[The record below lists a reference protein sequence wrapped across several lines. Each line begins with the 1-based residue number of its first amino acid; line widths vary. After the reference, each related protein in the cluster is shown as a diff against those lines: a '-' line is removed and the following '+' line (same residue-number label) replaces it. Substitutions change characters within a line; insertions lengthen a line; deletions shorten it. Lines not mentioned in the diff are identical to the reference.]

1 MKEVSSVSE
10 EHIAYEEAFARFE
23 AIVRRLES
31 DEVKLEE
38 SLKLFEEG
46 VRLARLCS
54 AMLDAAEGKIRVLL
68 EEGGRIEE
76 HPFEALPGAA
86 SS

>member
-1 MKEVSSVSE
+1 MKEE
-10 EHIAYEEAFARFE
+10 EIPYEEAFARFE

-46 VRLARLCS
+46 VRLARICS
-54 AMLDAAEGKIRVLL
+54 AKLDAAEAKIRVLL

-76 HPFEALPGAA
+76 RPLDELPGAA

>member
-1 MKEVSSVSE
+1 MSAEQ
-10 EHIAYEEAFARFE
+10 IPYEEAFARFE

-46 VRLARLCS
+46 VKLARLCS
-54 AMLDAAEGKIRVLL
+54 AKLDAAEGRIRMLL
-68 EEGGRIEE
+68 EEGGRVEE
-76 HPFEALPGAA
+76 HPLEELPGAA